1 MKFAIKCIEVFDL
14 FDSRPI
20 KINLSGK
27 NLIITGGNGCGKTR
41 FVQSIF
47 KYVYDRIAMRDNPTL
62 ESVHT
67 ELDRLSLELKSTA
80 VGSGRWSYITSEIPR
95 LEKKKKELE
104 DFKVVY
110 VDDCE
115 GDFLASFH
123 QGLSIISYFKADRQA
138 QINKVNS
145 IRSLNILKEQGK
157 QITINHSYDFS
168 NQTSKATNFEE
179 YLASLKQVRSF
190 YITEYNDLAKAEIIS
205 QWFIKLESD
214 FRELFEDESLRLKF
228 IAEESSF
235 EICQKGK
242 ESYRFQ
248 NLSSGYASIL
258 SVYADLIMTVE
269 VRDISPDELNGIV
282 IIDEID
288 AHLHISL
295 QKKILSFLTSAY
307 KNIQF
312 IVTTHSPFVV
322 MSVNDAVIYDLSKK
336 EQVEDLS
343 MYSYN
348 SVAKSLFDT
357 LPLSSVL
364 FDKINLL
371 YQLALDKHKSKEQEA
386 EMDELLQEI
395 TPHFDK
401 LDAESQFFFSFS
413 KVEFL
418 KSKGG
423 N

>member
-1 MKFAIKCIEVFDL
+1 MKYAIDRIEMLDQ
-14 FDSRPI
+14 FDSVPI
-20 KINLSGK
+20 IINLSGK

-41 FVQSIF
+41 FVQRVF
-47 KYVYDRIAMRDNPTL
+47 KHIYDRIAKREITTL
-62 ESVHT
+62 EEV
-67 ELDRLSLELKSTA
+67 EKEILRLESNLVNVQ
-80 VGSGRWSYITSEIPR
+80 VGTNDWSYITTNLPVYEQKR
-95 LEKKKKELE
+95 KELLA
-104 DFKVVY
+104 FQVKY
-110 VDDCE
+110 VGNTE
-115 GDFLASFH
+115 GDLLASFH
-123 QGLSIISYFKADRQA
+123 QGKSTISYFKADRQA
-138 QINKVNS
+138 QINKVSS
-145 IRSLNILKEQGK
+145 IRSLSIIKEQGR
-157 QITINHSYDFS
+157 QLNVNYHYDFNS
-168 NQTSKATNFEE
+168 QISKATNFEE
-179 YLASLKQVRSF
+179 YLVSLKQVRSF
-190 YITEYNDLAKAEIIS
+190 YITEYNDLVKAEVIA
-205 QWFIKLESD
+205 QWFHKLEND

-235 EICQKGK
+235 EICQLGK
-242 ESYRFQ
+242 EPYRFQ

-269 VRDISPDELNGIV
+269 VRDISPDELTGIV
-282 IIDEID
+282 IVDEID

-364 FDKINLL
+364 FDKINKL
-371 YQLALDKHKSKEQEA
+371 YKLALDQHKRVEDEV
-386 EMDELLQEI
+386 EMDDLLQEI
-395 TPHFDK
+395 SPHFDN
-401 LDAESQFFFSFS
+401 LDPESQFFFNFS

-418 KSKGG
+418 KGKGEK
-423 N
+423 

>member
-1 MKFAIKCIEVFDL
+1 MKFAIESIEVSDV
-14 FDSRPI
+14 FDSKPI

-41 FVQSIF
+41 FIQRIF
-47 KYVYDRIAMRDNPTL
+47 RYVYDRVAKRENSTL
-62 ESVHT
+62 EYINS
-67 ELDRLSLELKSTA
+67 EINRLNNDLQNVA
-80 VGSGRWSYITSEIPR
+80 VGSNYWSHITSELPR
-95 LEKKKKELE
+95 LEKIKKELE
-104 DFKVVY
+104 GFRVVY
-110 VDDCE
+110 LNDCE
-115 GDFLASFH
+115 GEFLASFH

-145 IRSLNILKEQGK
+145 IRPLNILKEQGK
-157 QITINHSYDFS
+157 QLAINHSYDF
-168 NQTSKATNFEE
+168 NDQTSKATNFEE

-190 YITEYNDLAKAEIIS
+190 YITEYEDAAKAEIIS
-205 QWFIKLESD
+205 NWFAKLEAD
-214 FRELFEDESLRLKF
+214 FRELFEDDSLRLKF

-235 EICQKGK
+235 EICQVGK
-242 ESYRFQ
+242 EPYRFQ

-269 VRDISPDELNGIV
+269 VRDISPDQLNGIV